1 MKKALSLTLLA
12 GTSLLIGCTVE
23 SDRITA
29 TLATE
34 AGKAIEARTFGD
46 STANN
51 IAIMNGDLLQEMAA
65 NLTRLFASEAP
76 ATINFEFNS
85 AVLDETA
92 RSNLRAQ
99 ADWIKRHPNIT
110 FRVFGHTDKV
120 GSNGFNRRLG
130 QKRARAAV
138 NYLISQGV
146 DKRKVEAVV
155 SFGETRPLVL
165 TEQPNRENRRTVTE
179 VKGFFNPN
187 SSGTL
192 DGKYAVRIYNDYVG
206 ISNDVE
212 IAVGTT
218 Q

>member
-1 MKKALSLTLLA
+1 MKTSLSFSLLA
-12 GTSLLIGCTVE
+12 GASLLIGCTLE
-23 SDRITA
+23 SDRLSA

-34 AGKAIEARTFGD
+34 AGKSIEARSFGA

-51 IAIMNGDLLQEMAA
+51 IAVMNGDLLQEMAA

-92 RSNLRAQ
+92 RANLRAQ

-120 GSNGFNRRLG
+120 GSDGFNRRLG
-130 QKRARAAV
+130 QRRARAAV

-155 SFGETRPLVL
+155 SFGETQPLVF
-165 TEQPNRENRRTVTE
+165 TEQPSRENRRTVTE
-179 VKGFFNPN
+179 VKGFYNPN
-187 SSGTL
+187 VDGNL
-192 DGKYAVRIYNDYVG
+192 DGKYAVRIYNEYVG
-206 ISNDVE
+206 VSNETDISVATN
-212 IAVGTT
+212 
-218 Q
+218 